1 MPDDTTT
8 ISNTSA
14 WKWVLISSLLVV
26 FVVGAWGLSG
36 AVIIQELGDP
46 KLPGTFGDM
55 FGAVNALFS
64 GLAFAGIIVA
74 IMMQREDLKLQ
85 QEELTGSR
93 KAQEAQVNAL
103 VITAQI
109 NARVVMMENS
119 ATVCRIEEDIGE
131 HQTNARDHLQEIYQ
145 LLGEMRSFKGYQ

>member
-1 MPDDTTT
+1 MPDDTATN
-8 ISNTSA
+8 SNSSA
-14 WKWVLISSLLVV
+14 WKWIFISAFFIVL
-26 FVVGAWGLSG
+26 VVGAWGLSW
-36 AVIIQELGDP
+36 AWITRELGDP
-46 KLPGTFGDM
+46 NLPGTFGDM

-103 VITAQI
+103 VIT
-109 NARVVMMENS
+109 
-119 ATVCRIEEDIGE
+119 G
-131 HQTNARDHLQEIYQ
+131 
-145 LLGEMRSFKGYQ
+145 